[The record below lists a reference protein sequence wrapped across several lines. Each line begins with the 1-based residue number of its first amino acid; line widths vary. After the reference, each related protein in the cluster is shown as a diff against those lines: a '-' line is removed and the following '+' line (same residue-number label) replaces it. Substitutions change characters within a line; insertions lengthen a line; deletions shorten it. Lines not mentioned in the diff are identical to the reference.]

1 MTRKIFKAIFTA
13 AISVFAASLIL
24 ISACIYDWSLST
36 QSTLLDSELA
46 LAAQGVEASGMDYFD
61 GLKERNVRL
70 TWIDKDGNV
79 IKDTAADEASM
90 ENHSERKEISDAL
103 SKGFGEDTRYS
114 KTLMEK
120 TTYLASRLPD
130 GTVLRCSVTQNS
142 IIPMMIELI
151 YPVILIVILAVVLA
165 AVFAARMSKKIVK
178 PLNFLDLEH
187 PLENDA
193 YDELAPFLTHMEQQ
207 NRRIASQFEEIRKN
221 QTEFDAVT
229 GNMNEGLVV
238 LNDGGKILSINNAAK
253 RLFKTGDDC
262 VGRDFYTVERSP
274 EVMRAIEECKKDVK
288 SEASLERDGAQYR
301 LNISSIRDG
310 ERMTGIVILAFDVT
324 DKVFAEKNRREFT
337 ANVSHELKTPL
348 QSILGSTELIEAG
361 LVKKEDTARFVGNI
375 RREASRL
382 VVLIDDIIRLSQL
395 DEKRELPR
403 ETVDLYKT
411 AQEVRDELVPL
422 AEKKN
427 VALEISGE
435 STEIVGVKRLVYEL
449 IYNLTENAVKYN
461 VDGGRVSVSVTFD
474 GEKVRLTVKDTGIGI
489 PPEHLQRVFE
499 RFYRVDKSRSKE
511 TGGTG
516 LGLSIVKHAA
526 EYLGGE
532 IKLSSEVGK
541 GTEAVFE
548 MRTNNL

>member
-24 ISACIYDWSLST
+24 ISACIYDWSLSA

-46 LAAQGVEASGMDYFD
+46 LAAQGVNASGIDYFD

-70 TWIDKDGNV
+70 TWIDKDGRV

-90 ENHSERKEISDAL
+90 ENHRERKEISDAL
-103 SKGFGEDTRYS
+103 SKGFGKDTRYS

-142 IIPMMIELI
+142 VIPMMIELL
-151 YPVILIVILAVVLA
+151 YPVILIIILAVVLA
-165 AVFAARMSKKIVK
+165 AVFAAKMSKNIVK
-178 PLNFLDLEH
+178 PLNALDLER

-207 NRRIASQFEEIRKN
+207 NRRIASQFEKIRKN
-221 QTEFDAVT
+221 QTEFEAVT

-253 RLFKTGDDC
+253 KLFKTDGDC
-262 VGRDFYTVERSP
+262 VGRDFYTIERSP
-274 EVMRAIEECKKDVK
+274 DVMRAIEECEKEGK

-301 LNISSIRDG
+301 LNISGIRDG

-324 DKVFAEKNRREFT
+324 DKVFAERNRREFT

-348 QSILGSTELIEAG
+348 QSILGSAELIETG
-361 LVKKEDTARFVGNI
+361 LVKKEDTARFAENI

-395 DEKRELPR
+395 DEKKELPR
-403 ETVDLYKT
+403 ETVDLYQ
-411 AQEVRDELVPL
+411 AALDVGDELASL

-427 VALEISGE
+427 VDIEISGE
-435 STEIVGVKRLVYEL
+435 RAEIVGVKRLVHEL

-461 VDGGRVSVSVTFD
+461 VDGGHVSVSVKDD
-474 GEKVRLTVKDTGIGI
+474 GEQVRLIVKDTGIGI

-532 IKLSSEVGK
+532 IKLTSEAGK
-541 GTEAVFE
+541 GTEAVFV
-548 MRTNNL
+548 MKKNNL